1 MRGIFVLIITAT
13 ELKQNLGKYLELAQ
27 KEDVLVKKN
36 DKIIVKLVSSNNN
49 SLDEF
54 LSLKGALKDD
64 KIQINSSIGG
74 RFGK

>member
-1 MRGIFVLIITAT
+1 MLIITAT

-27 KEDVLVKKN
+27 TEDVLVKKN

-49 SLDEF
+49 SLDEL
-54 LSLKGALKDD
+54 LSLKGILKDE
-64 KIQINSSIGG
+64 KMSFNSVPG